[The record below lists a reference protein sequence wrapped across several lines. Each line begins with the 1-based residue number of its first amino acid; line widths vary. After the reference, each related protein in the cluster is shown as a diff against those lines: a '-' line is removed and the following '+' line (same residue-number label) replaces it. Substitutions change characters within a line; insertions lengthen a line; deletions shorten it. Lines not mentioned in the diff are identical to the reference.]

1 MYRRGIRNESSREV
15 YSEEHI
21 KRVLTACG
29 IDIESEIDSDYLI
42 FCPYHNNYRTPAGE
56 VAKDT
61 GHFYCFAC
69 QESRDLNDFVMHTT
83 KRSFFEARRL
93 IASKRVDTDITQE
106 IDKILAKTT
115 EFTEFD
121 SLLIDRLH
129 QQLMRSDRGAT
140 YFARRGILR
149 ESMDHYSL
157 GYSEAQDMVTV
168 PIHTPDGICIGFV
181 GRSIEGKEFKNT
193 PGLQKSK
200 TLFNL
205 HRAKRYDKVFI
216 VESSFDAIRIEQV
229 GGHAVATLGA
239 SVSKEQIR
247 LLKQYFSSI
256 IVVADNDDAGKAM
269 RDKLKL
275 AFGSQMIA
283 ARLPEE
289 LKDISDMSDG
299 QIEKFIH
306 QFDEELH
313 YILQL

>member
-306 QFDEELH
+306 QFDDELH

>member
-1 MYRRGIRNESSREV
+1 
-15 YSEEHI
+15 
-21 KRVLTACG
+21 
-29 IDIESEIDSDYLI
+29 
-42 FCPYHNNYRTPAGE
+42 
-56 VAKDT
+56 
-61 GHFYCFAC
+61 
-69 QESRDLNDFVMHTT
+69 MHTT

-306 QFDEELH
+306 QFDDELH